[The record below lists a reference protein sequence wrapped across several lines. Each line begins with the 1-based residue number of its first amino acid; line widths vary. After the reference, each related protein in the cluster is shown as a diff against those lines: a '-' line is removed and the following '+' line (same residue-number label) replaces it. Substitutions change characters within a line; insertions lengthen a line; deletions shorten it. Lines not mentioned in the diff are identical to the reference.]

1 MKNTF
6 LSIITFLFVFS
17 AYAQTERQGE
27 LNIDYQTY
35 SLKKEYNDFKSSPKS
50 TYLDESFSTFDAW
63 TVIDGGTSNHTWE
76 QVNSYNGQTLDGT
89 PFAFVNSD
97 AAYQNDM
104 DEILELTDGI
114 DVTGATSLFVSFD
127 HFMWDWDT
135 NPTPTQGN
143 VDIWDG
149 AEWVTVYTAD
159 NQDIGSWDNPDHQEI
174 EITDYINDVLKVRF
188 HYTANWDFWWAVDN
202 CSIFSRDDHDLVAQ
216 NKFLTWMFKD
226 DTKIP
231 SAEIFNFGLESEN
244 DYDVNYII
252 YNDNDEIIY
261 DEIVNVTQ
269 VIAPNDTNIV
279 YFPAWTGTI
288 AGTYKDTIIV
298 DVAGD
303 GNPFNNIIG
312 GEIEVFGE
320 VLYDANTIYGWNGSF
335 PDNYTTKISLQTGEV
350 NDMKLMDAWY
360 WTCATYVNGRVYGI
374 NYNNNNEVFPKLY
387 YLNNDGTPYEIGDID
402 GMYLVTGM
410 AHDITTGKTYITN
423 FNYSGIYQLF
433 ELDLEDLSTIYIGS
447 WGSTTSEIGMMYAIA
462 CDNNGLL
469 YGITK
474 ISGQDE
480 VRLFSINKTTAEAN
494 EIGEMEVNLLFTNHD
509 LSFDRKSNMLYGSLL
524 EETNGAGIY
533 TIDTENGEATL
544 LHDLNLDYPITA
556 CAIVPGDPVIINELN
571 SNAPV
576 YPNPSNGV
584 FTIKNIQGFNNNV
597 NIEIFDITG
606 RNVSNFQFS
615 KNNSQ
620 LTIDIS
626 SQNPGIYIVKLS
638 NHQQSVNYQ
647 VVMK

>member
-1 MKNTF
+1 MKHTL
-6 LSIITFLFVFS
+6 LSIIIFLFVFS
-17 AYAQTERQGE
+17 ANAQTERQGE
-27 LNIDYQTY
+27 LNNDNQTC
-35 SLKKEYNDFKSSPKS
+35 SLEKEYHSFKSSPKS
-50 TYLDESFSTFDAW
+50 TYLNENFETFNAW
-63 TVIDGGTSNHTWE
+63 TVIDGGDSYHTWE

-104 DEILELTDGI
+104 DEILELSDGI
-114 DVTGATSLFVSFD
+114 DVSNATALFVSFD

-135 NPTPTQGN
+135 NPTPTQGD

-149 AEWVTVYTAD
+149 SDWITIYTAD
-159 NQDIGSWDNPDHQEI
+159 NQDIGSWGNPDHQEI
-174 EITDYINDVLKVRF
+174 EITDYINDALKVRF

-202 CSIFSRDDHDLVAQ
+202 CIIFSRDDHDLVAQ
-216 NKFLTWMFKD
+216 NKFLTWMFKGESK
-226 DTKIP
+226 TP

-244 DYDVNYII
+244 DYDINYII

-261 DEIVNVTQ
+261 DETVNVTQ

-288 AGTYKDTIIV
+288 AETYKDTIIV
-298 DVAGD
+298 TVAGD
-303 GNPFNNIIG
+303 GNLFNNIFG

-360 WTCATYVNGRVYGI
+360 WTCATYINGRVYGI
-374 NYNNNNEVFPKLY
+374 NFNNNNQVFPKLN
-387 YLNNDGTPYEIGDID
+387 YLNNNGIPYEIGDIE

-433 ELDLEDLSTIYIGS
+433 ELDLEDLSITYVGS

-474 ISGQDE
+474 ISDE
-480 VRLFSINKTTAEAN
+480 DARLFAMDKTTAQVT
-494 EIGEMEVNLLFTNHD
+494 EIGIIGVEILFTNHD

-524 EETNGAGIY
+524 EETDGAGIY
-533 TIDTENGEATL
+533 SIDTENGEATL

-556 CAIVPGDPVIINELN
+556 CAIVPGEPVNINELK

-576 YPNPSNGV
+576 YPNPSNGI
-584 FTIKNIQGFNNNV
+584 FTIKDIQGFDNHV
-597 NIEIFDITG
+597 NIEIIDIKG
-606 RNVSNFQFS
+606 RKISNFQFS
-615 KNNSQ
+615 KISSQ

-638 NHQQSVNYQ
+638 NHKQSVNYQ
-647 VVMK
+647 VVVK